1 MSYRE
6 PGNTYLGQLK
16 KFLTF
21 LGNLW
26 GILGSIS
33 VFFPLSNSL
42 LKGGIPLEMW
52 DEGGLAFLRP
62 ELITMIT
69 TLVAVF
75 TIFWTYGER
84 DRLKRN
90 TDRVRRVAWL
100 SFACGLVSLVLY
112 IIVYTFLMN
121 DFHYSVMGWTS
132 DDSRRLFFDLILL
145 ALYTGF
151 FGLMTRAFMLLAS
164 VEYFKREVNC

>member
-1 MSYRE
+1 MTPRD
-6 PGNTYLGQLK
+6 PANLYLGQLK
-16 KFLTF
+16 KFLKF
-21 LGNLW
+21 LSNLW
-26 GILGSIS
+26 GILGGIS

-42 LKGGIPLEMW
+42 LKGGLPLEMW
-52 DEGGLAFLRP
+52 DEGGLAFLPP

-75 TIFWTYGER
+75 TIFWTYGQR

-90 TDRVRRVAWL
+90 KNHVRRVACF
-100 SFACGLVSLVLY
+100 SFVFGLISLTLFIV
-112 IIVYTFLMN
+112 VYTLMKN

-132 DDSRRLFFDLILL
+132 DDFRRLFFDLILL
-145 ALYTGF
+145 VLYAGF

-164 VEYFKREVNC
+164 VEYFKREVNA